1 MPISN
6 TPAPVQKPR
15 ASDKPVRI
23 DKEITYGQFAKNHG
37 TTASRL
43 DELNG
48 LELDPSTILAQGSEL
63 YIPAQ
68 P

>member
-1 MPISN
+1 ME
-6 TPAPVQKPR
+6 QKPR
-15 ASDKPVRI
+15 ASERPVRI
-23 DKEITYGQFAKNHG
+23 DKEITYGQFAAKHN
-37 TTASRL
+37 TSTRRL

-48 LELDPSTILAQGSEL
+48 LELDPSTVLAQGSEL

>member
-1 MPISN
+1 MLV
-6 TPAPVQKPR
+6 APKEVQ
-15 ASDKPVRI
+15 SYSRI
-23 DKEITYGQFAKNHG
+23 VQILAKNHN

-48 LELDPSTILAQGSEL
+48 LELDPSTVLAQGSEL